1 MCIKYV
7 ISFFFT
13 FHFYI
18 IKDGSIFDSV
28 KLKEKYSHFS
38 HKLIYGLGVD
48 IWHTFP
54 FFGKGHEF
62 KSDLRGGGP

>member
-7 ISFFFT
+7 ISLFFT

-18 IKDGSIFDSV
+18 IKDGNIFDSV
-28 KLKEKYSHFS
+28 KLKQKYSHFS

-48 IWHTFP
+48 I
-54 FFGKGHEF
+54 
-62 KSDLRGGGP
+62 